1 MSANNVI
8 FIKKEKDKWGV
19 YYQGCADLDNLGDLQ
34 KTFTSLEKATTYA
47 QEIVDELGVE
57 YGIRFIR

>member
-8 FIKKEKDKWGV
+8 FIKKEKGRWDV
-19 YYQGCADLDNLGDLQ
+19 YYQGCADLDGLGNLE

-47 QEIVDELGVE
+47 QGIIDELGVE
-57 YGIRFIR
+57 YGIRFIK